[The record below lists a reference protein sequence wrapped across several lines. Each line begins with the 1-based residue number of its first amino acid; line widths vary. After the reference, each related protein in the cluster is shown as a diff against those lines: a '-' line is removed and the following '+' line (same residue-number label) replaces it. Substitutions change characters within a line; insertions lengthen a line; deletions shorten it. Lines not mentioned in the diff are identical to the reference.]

1 MGFQHDPAVPPAALS
16 SEVTLP
22 PSVADVEQVQSVRTP
37 IAMDYEVTPG
47 AGLSTYLRALKQ
59 KRILGDV
66 CPDTGQVI
74 IPPRGVAPMAGK
86 RPVEMVEVA
95 DTGYIDSFN
104 VTRIPIKSRP
114 DLEPPYVSA
123 WVVPDGANAGS
134 IALVGGVDPD
144 EVRIGMRVRAVWKP
158 DDELEE
164 SAANILYW
172 EPTGEPD
179 EEIEDMNRF
188 GRVDIAQGVPAPG
201 LADREMLA

>member
-1 MGFQHDPAVPPAALS
+1 MSFQQDPSIAPAALS
-16 SEVTLP
+16 GKVQLP
-22 PSVADVEQVQSVRTP
+22 DVIAHVEQVQSVRTP

-47 AGLSTYLRALKQ
+47 AGLSTYLRALKD
-59 KRILGDV
+59 KRIVGDV

-104 VTRIPIKSRP
+104 ITRIPIKTRP
-114 DLEPPYVSA
+114 DLTPPYVSA
-123 WVVPDGANAGS
+123 WVVADGANSGS
-134 IALVGGVDPD
+134 IALVGGIDPE

-179 EEIEDMNRF
+179 LVIEDLNRF
-188 GRVDIAQGVPAPG
+188 GRAEALPIRPEPNLGPKS
-201 LADREMLA
+201 

>member
-1 MGFQHDPAVPPAALS
+1 MGFQHDPDVAPAALS
-16 SEVTLP
+16 TPVQLP
-22 PSVADVEQVQSVRTP
+22 ASIADVEQVQSVRTP
-37 IAMDYEVTPG
+37 IAMDYQVTPG
-47 AGLSTYLRALKQ
+47 AGLSTYLRALKD
-59 KRILGDV
+59 KRIVGDV

-86 RPVEMVEVA
+86 RPTEMVEVS

-104 VTRIPIKSRP
+104 ITRIPIKTRP
-114 DLEPPYVSA
+114 DLTPPYVSA

-134 IALVGGVDPD
+134 IALVGGIDPED
-144 EVRIGMRVRAVWKP
+144 VRIGMRVRAKWKP

-179 EEIEDMNRF
+179 VELEDLNRF
-188 GRVDIAQGVPAPG
+188 GRVNALPG
-201 LADREMLA
+201 PTEPR